1 MTRKSKAFY
10 VERSRRGGRARANAL
25 TAEQRQEIARSGA
38 VALNKRMTKAQRRAA
53 ARKAVQAR
61 WARVRRSNGR

>member
-61 WARVRRSNGR
+61 WARARRSKGG